1 MKITRILLLVLT
13 VCLLAGCAATPP
25 VSTGDPIEETTT
37 PPTYAA
43 YIPDAPVYPD
53 RVVAPLPESVT
64 VGDLISP
71 YWEET
76 LRWDD
81 TDGEHCVFPVAVP
94 QIYPFSEDAIR
105 CEKEIFDH
113 LFPILDDAL
122 NKMGIGIS
130 QSLNQVG
137 YEAYLN
143 GQILSLIVSQETP
156 NDLHLY
162 QVYNFDTAS
171 GKKLD
176 GADLL
181 AYLGISRDDFHH
193 RADTAVRTHFA
204 GRFGEKEA
212 AADPTFYQA
221 QLNRSTNESNLDH
234 AELYLD
240 AAGRLM
246 MVADIYP
253 LAGAS
258 RYPTPLPLETE
269 NQ

>member
-1 MKITRILLLVLT
+1 MKITKILLLVLT
-13 VCLLAGCAATPP
+13 VCLLAGCAVTPP

-43 YIPDAPVYPD
+43 NIPDAPVYPD

-64 VGDLISP
+64 VDDLVSP

-137 YEAYLN
+137 YEAHLN
-143 GQILSLIVSQETP
+143 GQILSLIVFQETP
-156 NDLHLY
+156 TDLHLY
-162 QVYNFDTAS
+162 QVYNFDIAS
-171 GKKLD
+171 GKKLSE
-176 GADLL
+176 GDLL
-181 AYLGISRDDFHH
+181 AHLGISRDDFHD
-193 RADTAVRTHFA
+193 RADTAVRNHFVSLY
-204 GRFGEKEA
+204 GEKETSK
-212 AADPTFYQA
+212 DPTFYQS
-221 QLNRSTNESNLDH
+221 QLNMSTNEGHLDK

-240 AAGRLM
+240 ATGRLM

-258 RYPTPLPLETE
+258 HYPTPLLLETE